1 MTWTCKLKKK
11 CICVRKRLISSAIK
25 AVKAINVSAIFR
37 TNLSKITKVT
47 SEEVIFH
54 IPWKPY
60 CLTQHVEISFNKP
73 PIKRSSD
80 LFWLWTNTSY
90 LLDLHATSHDTAPP
104 RNLKLTV
111 SETAAKGSSC
121 TLDFAA
127 KFKPCFPNFSY
138 ISHINQTSRF
148 INGSL

>member
-1 MTWTCKLKKK
+1 M
-11 CICVRKRLISSAIK
+11 RKRLISSAIK
-25 AVKAINVSAIFR
+25 AVKAINMSAIFR
-37 TNLSKITKVT
+37 TNLSNITKVT

-60 CLTQHVEISFNKP
+60 CFTQHVEISFPHP
-73 PIKRSSD
+73 PIERFSD

-90 LLDLHATSHDTAPP
+90 LLDLHATSHDAAPP

-111 SETAAKGSSC
+111 SANAAKGSSC

-127 KFKPCFPNFSY
+127 KFDLVFK
-138 ISHINQTSRF
+138 TSA
-148 INGSL
+148 IYLT

>member
-1 MTWTCKLKKK
+1 M
-11 CICVRKRLISSAIK
+11 RKRLISSAIK
-25 AVKAINVSAIFR
+25 TVKAINMSAIFR
-37 TNLSKITKVT
+37 TNLSNITKVT

-60 CLTQHVEISFNKP
+60 CLTQHVEISFPHP
-73 PIKRSSD
+73 PIERSSD

-90 LLDLHATSHDTAPP
+90 LLDLHATSHDAALP

-111 SETAAKGSSC
+111 SAAKDSSC

-127 KFKPCFPNFSY
+127 KFDLVFK
-138 ISHINQTSRF
+138 TSA
-148 INGSL
+148 IYLT

>member
-1 MTWTCKLKKK
+1 MSLPFGNLWLGPGNLKKK

-25 AVKAINVSAIFR
+25 AIKAINMSAIFG
-37 TNLSKITKVT
+37 TNLWNIAKVT
-47 SEEVIFH
+47 SEEVMFH

-80 LFWLWTNTSY
+80 LFWLWTDTSH

-104 RNLKLTV
+104 RNLKLAV
-111 SETAAKGSSC
+111 SATAAKGSSC

-127 KFKPCFPNFSY
+127 KFDLVFK
-138 ISHINQTSRF
+138 TSA
-148 INGSL
+148 IYLT

>member
-1 MTWTCKLKKK
+1 M
-11 CICVRKRLISSAIK
+11 
-25 AVKAINVSAIFR
+25 
-37 TNLSKITKVT
+37 
-47 SEEVIFH
+47 FH

-80 LFWLWTNTSY
+80 LFWLWTNTSH
-90 LLDLHATSHDTAPP
+90 LLDLHATSHDRAPP

-111 SETAAKGSSC
+111 SATNQCSC

-127 KFKPCFPNFSY
+127 KFDLVFKTSAIYIYIYLTGFSKRYLCRFSLENRRSLFSSYCAGLKP
-138 ISHINQTSRF
+138 RG
-148 INGSL
+148 GSVKAWLDKF